1 MLCSECGA
9 ELEQDAK
16 FCAMCGQQVVESG
29 EEPREEQGGHGKPN
43 PPYVTSGKGI
53 FSSNVFRIGVVV
65 VLIALAAAMLWPS
78 KGNPETV
85 AKDFIAALA
94 SADGKAIVNLMTQEE
109 IDRQLAYYSSM
120 DSLTEELQIELAFM
134 SVMLGL
140 EYGSDWGKKVEVIKT
155 HLTDTEAS
163 FDFELDDMW
172 FGAIDLIKEK
182 GKWKVADF
190 SF

>member
-1 MLCSECGA
+1 
-9 ELEQDAK
+9 
-16 FCAMCGQQVVESG
+16 
-29 EEPREEQGGHGKPN
+29 
-43 PPYVTSGKGI
+43 
-53 FSSNVFRIGVVV
+53 
-65 VLIALAAAMLWPS
+65 
-78 KGNPETV
+78 
-85 AKDFIAALA
+85 
-94 SADGKAIVNLMTQEE
+94 
-109 IDRQLAYYSSM
+109 
-120 DSLTEELQIELAFM
+120 M

>member
-29 EEPREEQGGHGKPN
+29 EEPMEEQGGHGKPN

-94 SADGKAIVNLMTQEE
+94 SADGKAIVNLMRQEE
-109 IDRQLAYYSSM
+109 IDRSWPIIQYGLPYR
-120 DSLTEELQIELAFM
+120 TQIELA
-134 SVMLGL
+134 LCRYAWP
-140 EYGSDWGKKVEVIKT
+140 EYGSDWGKKVS
-155 HLTDTEAS
+155 DQNAS
-163 FDFELDDMW
+163 NGYRGRF
-172 FGAIDLIKEK
+172 
-182 GKWKVADF
+182 
-190 SF
+190 